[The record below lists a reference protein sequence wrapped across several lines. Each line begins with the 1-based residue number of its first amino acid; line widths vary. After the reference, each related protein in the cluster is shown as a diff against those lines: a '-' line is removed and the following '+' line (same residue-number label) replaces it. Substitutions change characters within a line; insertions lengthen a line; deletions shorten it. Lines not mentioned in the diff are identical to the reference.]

1 MTAPMW
7 IRRLAGILWGVC
19 VLAGLAPAQELV
31 VTLSTRE
38 VAIHSNF
45 TGAEITAFGLIERDV
60 RQVTRAAPFDV
71 LITVKGPNGEVTLH
85 QKDRLGPIWLTA
97 DRRRFQQ
104 VPLYFST
111 LSARPVAEITD
122 STTAQRLKAS
132 FIDYLPEIPSLRAE
146 QELEEASF
154 REALLRIRRNEGA
167 VLDDPKGVT
176 MVRPNLFSA
185 QIRLPGKAPTGLYL
199 VNIAVLSEGVLLRQ
213 AQAGFV
219 VRKVGFDAAIANAAR
234 TVPWLY
240 AILTILMAILLGW
253 ISNLIFRRD

>member
-1 MTAPMW
+1 MG
-7 IRRLAGILWGVC
+7 LVLGILGP
-19 VLAGLAPAQELV
+19 AMPSRAQELV

-45 TGAEITAFGLIERDV
+45 TGAEITAFGFIDRDV
-60 RQVTRAAPFDV
+60 RQVTRTAPFDIV
-71 LITVKGPNGEVTLH
+71 ITVKGPNGEVNLV

-97 DRRRFQQ
+97 SRRRFSQ

-111 LSARPVAEITD
+111 LSARPIDDIMD
-122 STTAQRLKAS
+122 STAARRLKTT
-132 FIDYLPEIPSLRAE
+132 FVDYLPDIPSLPAE

-154 REALLRIRRNEGA
+154 REALLRLRQSEGA
-167 VLDDPKGVT
+167 ILTVPNGVT
-176 MVRPNLFSA
+176 MVRPNLFTA

-199 VNIAVLSEGVLLRQ
+199 ANIAVLSEGVLLRQ